1 MSMLQMDL
9 AAAVMIIIV
18 AAVRKTGI
26 HRLPAQT
33 FTWLWALVWIRLML
47 PVPLFSLPVSSEL
60 EQRMSHWEGAWDTG
74 IQSSSAVA
82 AKSMQAVAEAHNVSL
97 GGHVAW
103 REGLEVLAE
112 LWPTL
117 RMLVSALLVLLAA
130 AVYVRWYIRFAPA
143 KTVSNE
149 HTEKWTERRSLWR
162 KVRIV
167 QSGYAE
173 SPLTYG
179 IFRPVIVLPLHTDWT
194 DHERVDYVLAHEY
207 MHVRRLDAGV
217 KMLLLL
223 ALCVHWY
230 NPLVWLMYV
239 LANRD
244 LELCCDRAVVR
255 SQDYAC
261 KAGYARTLIHMEERK
276 ASRLSPLN
284 HFNQSP
290 TEERI
295 KHIMKLKKSTFKSIL
310 AACAA
315 VGIVSTAFAVSS
327 VSAQITDPVSVRSEP
342 RQQTYQ
348 IGQSWTV
355 DGEWSFKVDAVK
367 EVAVKNSAE
376 AKAEGNAGHYVAINY
391 SYTNLGFDDSANFED
406 GINTGLAFSKANFS
420 VSDALN
426 ANNWASGN
434 PGPFHY
440 AGMDSIASVKPGQS
454 VKGAAWVYIFENS
467 PKTIQLSVGHYD
479 SALKLHEA
487 NFVLPVEKK

>member
-1 MSMLQMDL
+1 MNMLQMDL
-9 AAAVMIIIV
+9 AAAMLILLVVGI
-18 AAVRKTGI
+18 RKLGL
-26 HRLPAQT
+26 HRLPVQT
-33 FTWLWALVWIRLML
+33 FTVLWALVWVRLML
-47 PVPLFSLPVSSEL
+47 PVPLFSLPVSSEIK
-60 EQRMSHWEGAWDTG
+60 QRINHWEGTWDAG
-74 IQSSSAVA
+74 MLGSSTA
-82 AKSMQAVAEAHNVSL
+82 AGNSMQAVGAVQNATPD
-97 GGHVAW
+97 GHAAW
-103 REGLEVLAE
+103 QEGLQVLAE
-112 LWPTL
+112 IWPTL
-117 RMLVSALLVLLAA
+117 RIGVTTLLMLLAA
-130 AVYVRWYIRFAPA
+130 VAYVRWYIRFAPA
-143 KTVSNE
+143 KSVSNAQ
-149 HTEKWTERRSLWR
+149 TEKWTARRSLR
-162 KVRIV
+162 RQVRIV

-179 IFRPVIVLPLHTDWT
+179 IFRPTIVLPLHTDWA
-194 DHERVDYVLAHEY
+194 DHERLDDVLAHEY
-207 MHVRRLDAGV
+207 MHIRRLDALV

-255 SQDYAC
+255 SQDYAR

-276 ASRLSPLN
+276 ASTLSLFN

-315 VGIVSTAFAVSS
+315 VGIVSTGFAASS

-342 RQQTYQ
+342 RQQAYQ

-355 DGEWSFKVDAVK
+355 DGEWSFKVDSVK
-367 EVAVKNSAE
+367 EVAVKSSDE
-376 AKAEGNAGHYVAINY
+376 AKAEGYAGHYVLIHY

-406 GINTGLAFSKANFS
+406 GINMGLAFSKANFS
-420 VSDALN
+420 VTDALN

-440 AGMDSIASVKPGQS
+440 AGMDKIGNVKPGQS
-454 VKGAAWVYIFENS
+454 VKGAAWAYIFENS

-479 SALKLHEA
+479 STLKLHEA
-487 NFVLPVEKK
+487 NFILPVEKK